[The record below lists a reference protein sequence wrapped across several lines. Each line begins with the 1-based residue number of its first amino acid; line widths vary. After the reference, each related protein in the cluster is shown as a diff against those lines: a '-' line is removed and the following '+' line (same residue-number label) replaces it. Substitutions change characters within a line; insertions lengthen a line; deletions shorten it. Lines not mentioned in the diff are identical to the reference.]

1 MENQSFNLLE
11 QKINKILSLIE
22 HLKKDNIEL
31 KDKNQKLQN
40 NCNEKDEKI
49 KLLTEELEQ
58 HRNMK
63 NEIEVCKEKEDR
75 IRLKVETLLSKLK
88 EFENIT

>member
-1 MENQSFNLLE
+1 MEDQSFDILE
-11 QKINKILSLIE
+11 KKINKILSLIE
-22 HLKKDNIEL
+22 HLRKENTEL
-31 KDKNQKLQN
+31 KDENQKLQN
-40 NCNEKDEKI
+40 NCEEKEEKI
-49 KLLTEELEQ
+49 LSLKEELEH
-58 HRNMK
+58 HRHMK